1 MERERDENE
10 TMRRSAGALDIGL
23 ELITQAMGETS
34 GNEVLMHS
42 AEIGFLYKRAQNLK
56 TARRCQWRTS
66 RIGTGLIHKGSWD
79 RRTVPDRPS
88 CWETRKCRSK
98 VRVAGVAEI
107 WREVSENA
115 GFRVRSR
122 LTAEPG

>member
-42 AEIGFLYKRAQNLK
+42 AEVGFF
-56 TARRCQWRTS
+56 
-66 RIGTGLIHKGSWD
+66 I
-79 RRTVPDRPS
+79 
-88 CWETRKCRSK
+88 
-98 VRVAGVAEI
+98 
-107 WREVSENA
+107 
-115 GFRVRSR
+115 
-122 LTAEPG
+122 